1 MFHFTCSKRSLPL
14 LGGGTARTVAHHVQH
29 ARDRR
34 REGHGGAGCG
44 RRLCKHL
51 QRRHAEARQL
61 QHSEDGPRDRRRPR
75 RRPRCV
81 CSPAACAPQ
90 LTTARAR
97 GSVICAAAAL
107 SLPRAGAERPILCRV
122 QVIRSTRTRPS
133 TSRPRAISLCRE
145 HTRATDTRSLMPGA
159 PRGATTTSGATVAR
173 ATTAVDASPGGGR
186 HGTRIAQRRRGHH
199 DGAAGWT
206 AGGVAAVFYVSFRP
220 RGLSPQ
226 GLHAVKTCLQHHAEG
241 VWPISAP
248 SSARVRPT
256 ISNMGAAAVPRT
268 LRTAAA
274 AVVTL
279 LASWVSAPRLF
290 STMHAALAGR
300 RPRAKHDTHGV
311 ARNLLRV

>member
-206 AGGVAAVFYVSFRP
+206 AGGVAAVFYSSFRP
-220 RGLSPQ
+220 GGLSPQ
-226 GLHAVKTCLQHHAEG
+226 GLHAVKTCLQHHAVYMQRECG
-241 VWPISAP
+241 RSQHRAARV
-248 SSARVRPT
+248 SARRSATWAQRRYLGHCGRPQ
-256 ISNMGAAAVPRT
+256 R
-268 LRTAAA
+268 
-274 AVVTL
+274 L
-279 LASWVSAPRLF
+279 LSPCSR
-290 STMHAALAGR
+290 AGC
-300 RPRAKHDTHGV
+300 RPRACSRRCMQRWQGAGRGRSMTHTV
-311 ARNLLRV
+311 